1 MIDSFFDAL
10 PEYIELLMGYGS
22 VLLIIAVPI
31 AVFIAYRKT
40 QNETNR
46 AKEAAGRLGL
56 IYINVAEEMKDSKPK
71 DSFLLGLLSGW
82 STWAMEGKYNNVP
95 VRVELI
101 VKGKQ
106 ERYIAPSDRVSIS
119 NPTRTSYSKGTK
131 YAAFFE
137 KPLPF
142 EVGIRQNV
150 PAPSLVGAL
159 RSGIPQTHA
168 TDTIGTGD
176 EELDQILS
184 VSGSDKGRIQEWL
197 NSDQRKDTLKKIY
210 QALPSININSDGLLL
225 HDQHSKV
232 DYYHLQNNLKL
243 LSEAILKLKMD

>member
-1 MIDSFFDAL
+1 MVDSFFDAL
-10 PEYIELLMGYGS
+10 PEHIELIMGYGS
-22 VLLIIAVPI
+22 ALFIIAVPI
-31 AVFIAYRKT
+31 AVFVAYRKT
-40 QNETNR
+40 QNETNK

-56 IYINVAEEMKDSKPK
+56 NYINVAEEMKNSKPK

-106 ERYIAPSDRVSIS
+106 QRYIAQSDRVSVS
-119 NPTRTSYSKGTK
+119 NPTRTSYSRGTV
-131 YAAFFE
+131 YIASFQ

-142 EVGIRQNV
+142 DVGIRQNV
-150 PAPSLVGAL
+150 PTPSLVGAL
-159 RSGIPQTHA
+159 RSGIQQTHA
-168 TDTIGTGD
+168 ADTIGTGD
-176 EELDQILS
+176 EELDQMLS
-184 VSGSDKGRIQEWL
+184 VSGSDKDRIQEWL
-197 NSDQRKDTLKKIY
+197 SSDQRKDALKKIY
-210 QALPSININSDGLLL
+210 QALPSINVNNDGLRL

-243 LSEAILKLKMD
+243 LSEAILKLQID